1 MRGDGIS
8 SIAIAIPIAIAI
20 GSQWLSRGPVIIN
33 LNRVR
38 LGMTGTNDST
48 PDFKDRSAGLIIFGA
63 VSILIGAVCALLVPL
78 SLAAVA
84 FSGSA
89 AGAGVDYRSA
99 LSASALYTVMA
110 VVFVWLG
117 VGSIL
122 ARRWARE
129 LLLSISWI
137 WLLTGICTLLICIL
151 VVPGVMR
158 QLGAA
163 EALPP
168 ELMLLVVLVTIG
180 VIGLLYVV
188 LPGLFVLFYRS
199 PHVAATCRVRHPEP
213 QWIDDCVW
221 VLAAVSVLLMPAYN
235 FFFPVF
241 GAVLT
246 GAAGAT
252 LWALVLAVCVALAAG
267 SCMRAPWAWWSGV
280 VLTLAAAL
288 SSILTVLRHDF
299 AEIVALLDLPEDQ
312 ASMMVAMGM
321 PDGWPMALINA
332 LVWGTFIVYL
342 MSLRR
347 FFPPASPSADG

>member
-1 MRGDGIS
+1 
-8 SIAIAIPIAIAI
+8 
-20 GSQWLSRGPVIIN
+20 
-33 LNRVR
+33 
-38 LGMTGTNDST
+38 MTDQGETQL
-48 PDFKDRSAGLIIFGA
+48 DFKDRTVGLIIFGA
-63 VSILIGAVCALLVPL
+63 VSILIGVICALLVPL
-78 SLAAVA
+78 SLVAVA

-117 VGSIL
+117 IGSIR

-137 WLLTGICTLLICIL
+137 WFLTGICTLLICIL

-168 ELMLLVVLVTIG
+168 DLMLLVVLVTIG
-180 VIGLLYVV
+180 VIGLLYVI

-199 PHVAATCRVRHPEP
+199 PHVAATCRVRHPDP
-213 QWIDDCVW
+213 QWIDDCPQKLLTLTVVW

-246 GAAGAT
+246 GGAGAA
-252 LWALVLAVCVALAAG
+252 LWALVLAVCVALAVG
-267 SCMRAPWAWWSGV
+267 SCRRAPWAWWSGV
-280 VLTLAAAL
+280 VLTLAASL
-288 SSILTVLRHDF
+288 SSILTVLRYDL
-299 AEIVALLDLPEDQ
+299 AEITTLMNLPEEQ
-312 ASMMVAMGM
+312 VSLIAALGL

-332 LVWGTFIVYL
+332 LVWGTFVAYL
-342 MSLRR
+342 ISLRR
-347 FFPPASPSADG
+347 FFPPASPSVDG

>member
-1 MRGDGIS
+1 MADTFKTDRGEE
-8 SIAIAIPIAIAI
+8 A
-20 GSQWLSRGPVIIN
+20 
-33 LNRVR
+33 
-38 LGMTGTNDST
+38 T
-48 PDFKDRSAGLIIFGA
+48 PDFKDRSAGLIIFGV
-63 VSILIGAVCALLVPL
+63 VSILIGICCALMVPL
-78 SLAAVA
+78 SLIAVA
-84 FSGSA
+84 LSGSA
-89 AGAGVDYRSA
+89 AGAGVDYRSVLA
-99 LSASALYTVMA
+99 ASALYTVVA

-117 VGSIL
+117 IGSIC

-158 QLGAA
+158 ELGAA

-199 PHVAATCRVRHPEP
+199 PHVAATCRDRHPEP
-213 QWIDDCVW
+213 QWIDDCPQKLLTLTVVW
-221 VLAAVSVLLMPAYN
+221 VLAGVSVLLMPAYN

-246 GAAGAT
+246 GVAGAA
-252 LWALVLAVCVALAAG
+252 LWALVLAVCVVLAVG
-267 SCMRAPWAWWSGV
+267 TCRRAPWAWWSGV
-280 VLTLAAAL
+280 LLTIAAAI
-288 SSILTVLRHDF
+288 SSSLVALRYDL
-299 AEIVALLDLPEDQ
+299 AEITTLMNLPEEQ
-312 ASMMVAMGM
+312 VSLIAALGL

-332 LVWGTFIVYL
+332 LVWGTFVVYL
-342 MSLRR
+342 MTLRR
-347 FFPPASPSADG
+347 FFTSAPGTTDG

>member
-1 MRGDGIS
+1 
-8 SIAIAIPIAIAI
+8 
-20 GSQWLSRGPVIIN
+20 
-33 LNRVR
+33 
-38 LGMTGTNDST
+38 MTDQGETQL
-48 PDFKDRSAGLIIFGA
+48 DFKDRTAGLIIFGA

-78 SLAAVA
+78 SLVAVA

-89 AGAGVDYRSA
+89 AGAGVDFRSA

-117 VGSIL
+117 IGSIR

-180 VIGLLYVV
+180 VIGLLYVI

-213 QWIDDCVW
+213 QWIDDCPQKLLTLTVVWVLAAVSHPDPQWIDDCPQKLLTLTVVW

-246 GAAGAT
+246 GGAGAA
-252 LWALVLAVCVALAAG
+252 LWALVLAVCVALAVG
-267 SCMRAPWAWWSGV
+267 SCRRAPWAWWSGV

-288 SSILTVLRHDF
+288 SSILTVLRYDF

-312 ASMMVAMGM
+312 ASMVVAMGM

>member
-1 MRGDGIS
+1 MADTFKTDRGDE
-8 SIAIAIPIAIAI
+8 A
-20 GSQWLSRGPVIIN
+20 
-33 LNRVR
+33 
-38 LGMTGTNDST
+38 T
-48 PDFKDRSAGLIIFGA
+48 PAFKDRTLGLIIFGA

-78 SLAAVA
+78 SLVAVA
-84 FSGSA
+84 LSGSA
-89 AGAGVDYRSA
+89 AGPGVDYRSV

-117 VGSIL
+117 IGSIR

-129 LLLSISWI
+129 LLVSISWI
-137 WLLTGICTLLICIL
+137 WLLTGICTLLICVL

-213 QWIDDCVW
+213 QWIDDCPQKLLTLTVVW
-221 VLAAVSVLLMPAYN
+221 VLAAVSILLMPAYN
-235 FFFPVF
+235 FIFPFF
-241 GAVLT
+241 GTLLT

-252 LWALVLAVCVALAAG
+252 LWALVLAVCVVLAVG
-267 SCMRAPWAWWSGV
+267 TCRGAPWAWWSGV
-280 VLTLAAAL
+280 ALTFAAAL
-288 SSILTVLRHDF
+288 SSTVTVLKYDL
-299 AEIVALLDLPEDQ
+299 AEITTLMNLPEEQ
-312 ASMMVAMGM
+312 VSLIAALGM

-332 LVWGTFIVYL
+332 LVWGTFIIYL
-342 MSLRR
+342 MTLRR
-347 FFPPASPSADG
+347 YFAPAPTAADD